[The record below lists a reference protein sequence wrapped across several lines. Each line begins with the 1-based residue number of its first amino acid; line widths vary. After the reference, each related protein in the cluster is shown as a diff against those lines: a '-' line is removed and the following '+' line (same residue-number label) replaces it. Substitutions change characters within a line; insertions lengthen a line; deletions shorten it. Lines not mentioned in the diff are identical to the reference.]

1 MAGPDALIGQTV
13 SHYRIVE
20 KLGGGGMGVV
30 YKAEDTEL
38 GRYVALK
45 FLPSDLAR
53 DTQALDRPI
62 RSRVRVRQFCVEG
75 KQDRSACTLYGPARV
90 DPGCLSSSRLDSFLR
105 IRRCGSACRWLR
117 RHRSCIGRKTRA
129 NTTGV
134 PNQARFDFKVLSR
147 FRIAWR
153 TRLGFPHR
161 RHRTP
166 RKVVGARAACMV
178 FLPGDGMELCER
190 HSLCRP
196 SHEPTE
202 INHPAVLGLA
212 VSAVRILE
220 GLGARRRRGPG

>member
-62 RSRVRVRQFCVEG
+62 RSRVRQFCVEG
-75 KQDRSACTLYGPARV
+75 KQDRSACTLYGPACV

-117 RHRSCIGRKTRA
+117 CHRSCIGRKTRA

-134 PNQARFDFKVLSR
+134 PNQARFDLGCFHGLGSLGGRGWVSR
-147 FRIAWR
+147 TVD
-153 TRLGFPHR
+153 TRLHEKLSALGR
-161 RHRTP
+161 RP
-166 RKVVGARAACMV
+166 WC
-178 FLPGDGMELCER
+178 FSPGTASMELCER